1 MRRGVIYLVATPL
14 GNLEDIT
21 LRALQ
26 TLREADL
33 VACEDTRHTG
43 RLLRHF
49 EIEKPLLSY
58 HEHNEARRADEL
70 VARALEGD
78 SVAVVSDA
86 GTPAI
91 SDPGYRVVRAA
102 VDAGVRVVPIPGPS
116 AAITA
121 LSASGL
127 PTHDFLFK
135 GFLPRRK
142 TRRRVALRAMEAAV
156 STIVLYEA
164 PHRILEALADLQD
177 MLGDRNVVVARELTK
192 IHEEFL
198 RGTALSIRQELLR
211 RPAVKG
217 EFVVLVGP
225 SEGVAPSPEVSLS
238 TRVGQLETE
247 GQKRMDAIKQAAR
260 ERGIT
265 KRAAYAQL
273 HGDANPDS

>member
-1 MRRGVIYLVATPL
+1 MSRGVIYLVATPL

-21 LRALQ
+21 LRALR

-49 EIEKPLLSY
+49 EIEKPLVSC
-58 HEHNEARRADEL
+58 HEHNEVRRAAQL
-70 VARALEGD
+70 VSRALAGD
-78 SVAVVSDA
+78 SIALVSDA

-121 LSASGL
+121 LAASGL

-135 GFLPRRK
+135 GFLPRTK
-142 TRRRVALRAMEAAV
+142 TKRRMALRAMEATT
-156 STIVLYEA
+156 STVVLYEA
-164 PHRILEALADLQD
+164 PHRILQALADLQEL
-177 MLGDRNVVVARELTK
+177 LGDRNVVVARELTK

-198 RGTALSIRQELLR
+198 RGTALSIRRELLR
-211 RPAVKG
+211 RPVLKG

-225 SEGVAPSPEVSLS
+225 SEEVAAYSEVSLS
-238 TRVGQLETE
+238 TRVGQLESQ

-273 HGDANPDS
+273 HRDAEPDD